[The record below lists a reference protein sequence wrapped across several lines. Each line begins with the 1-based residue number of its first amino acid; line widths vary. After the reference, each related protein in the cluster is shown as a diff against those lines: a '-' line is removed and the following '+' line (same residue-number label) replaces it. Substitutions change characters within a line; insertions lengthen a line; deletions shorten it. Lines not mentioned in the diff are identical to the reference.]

1 MKNPYALILLVAA
14 TTAYGQIN
22 NPPTSV
28 NIVDSTATGR
38 AVLTA
43 TNSAAAAT
51 AIGLGTANE
60 VTFNRVQVGGASFS
74 ADDFSGGNFVV
85 TGGHALTFSSGGT
98 SGATLTNL
106 GLGATNNVEFRRL
119 KMIAADAYD
128 DADNATLWLDTSGT
142 NKAAAMRLSG
152 TGGAA
157 EKYNAYLQATSF
169 GLQVSAGNGF
179 RVLSGPTAGVG
190 SVLFAVNSSGNA
202 TLNGVNNTAPSQTA
216 SSGSSLMTRDLSD
229 DRYGA
234 WENTFEISNFS
245 GLTAGIVSG
254 GATTITPGYT
264 AVRVTS
270 GGGYRSMFSLYR
282 GSLTGLT
289 GFIQSGSRSTRAV
302 VGNEIESRVYS
313 AFYPVLGAVSSQWAG
328 RGVGLAT
335 SAGVLPYFL
344 YYDSAWRAI
353 KATFVRGSA
362 SVYPVR
368 ASDVITIESN
378 GAHNLT
384 TNDFVSVAGV
394 FPQSMQTW
402 RAAVL
407 STPTANSFTY
417 ANVGADET
425 GTTILGDNMNISKIE
440 ELGTNAVTVV
450 ANQFSGVVTRDFRV
464 DVSADGTADFYIN
477 GSNIATG
484 TGFWVTG
491 GNNTARM
498 GFGLESQT
506 DATTVSDINIYKASH
521 TINP

>member
-1 MKNPYALILLVAA
+1 MNRLLTILLLLGA
-14 TTAYGQIN
+14 TAHGQIN

-28 NIVDSTATGR
+28 NIVDATATGR

-43 TNSAAAAT
+43 ANAAGAAT
-51 AIGLGTANE
+51 AIGLGTTNA
-60 VTFNRVQVGGASFS
+60 VTFGTLTAELLQVRLGTNLYVGL
-74 ADDFSGGNFVV
+74 ADDVS
-85 TGGHALTFSSGGT
+85 
-98 SGATLTNL
+98 
-106 GLGATNNVEFRRL
+106 EFWT
-119 KMIAADAYD
+119 D
-128 DADNATLWLDTSGT
+128 
-142 NKAAAMRLSG
+142 
-152 TGGAA
+152 
-157 EKYNAYLQATSF
+157 
-169 GLQVSAGNGF
+169 V
-179 RVLSGPTAGVG
+179 
-190 SVLFAVNSSGNA
+190 AVNGNA
-202 TLNGVNNTAPSQTA
+202 TLNGVDNFAPSQTA

-234 WENTFEISNFS
+234 WENTFEISNFT
-245 GLTAGIVSG
+245 GLTAGVVSG
-254 GATTITPGYT
+254 GSTTIGSGYT
-264 AVRVTS
+264 TLRVAS
-270 GGGYRSMFSLYR
+270 GGSYRSMFAIYR
-282 GSLTGLT
+282 GSLTGANSS
-289 GFIQSGSRSTRAV
+289 IQSGSRSTRAV
-302 VGNEIESRVYS
+302 VGNGIESRVYS
-313 AFYPVLGAVSSQWAG
+313 AFYPVLGGVSSQWAG
-328 RGVGLAT
+328 RGVGVT
-335 SAGVLPYFL
+335 TGSGVLPYFL

-353 KATFVRGSA
+353 KTTPVRGSA

-506 DATTVSDINIYKASH
+506 DATTVSDIYIYKASH

>member
-1 MKNPYALILLVAA
+1 MNRLLTILLLLGA
-14 TTAYGQIN
+14 TAHGQIN

-28 NIVDSTATGR
+28 NIVDATATGR

-43 TNSAAAAT
+43 ANAAGAAT
-51 AIGLGTANE
+51 AIGLGTTNA
-60 VTFNRVQVGGASFS
+60 VTFGTLTAELLQVRLGTNLYVGL
-74 ADDFSGGNFVV
+74 ADDVS
-85 TGGHALTFSSGGT
+85 
-98 SGATLTNL
+98 
-106 GLGATNNVEFRRL
+106 EFWT
-119 KMIAADAYD
+119 D
-128 DADNATLWLDTSGT
+128 
-142 NKAAAMRLSG
+142 
-152 TGGAA
+152 
-157 EKYNAYLQATSF
+157 
-169 GLQVSAGNGF
+169 V
-179 RVLSGPTAGVG
+179 
-190 SVLFAVNSSGNA
+190 AVNGNA
-202 TLNGVNNTAPSQTA
+202 TLNGVDNFAPSQTA

-234 WENTFEISNFS
+234 WENTFEISNFT
-245 GLTAGIVSG
+245 GLTAGVVSG
-254 GATTITPGYT
+254 GSTTIGSGYT
-264 AVRVTS
+264 TLRVAS
-270 GGGYRSMFSLYR
+270 GGSYRSMFAIYR
-282 GSLTGLT
+282 GSLTGANSS
-289 GFIQSGSRSTRAV
+289 IQSGSRSTRAV
-302 VGNEIESRVYS
+302 VGNGIESRVYS
-313 AFYPVLGAVSSQWAG
+313 AFYPVLGGVSSQWAG
-328 RGVGLAT
+328 RGVGT
-335 SAGVLPYFL
+335 TTGSGVLPYFL

-353 KATFVRGSA
+353 KTTPVRGSA

-506 DATTVSDINIYKASH
+506 DATTVSDIYIYKASH